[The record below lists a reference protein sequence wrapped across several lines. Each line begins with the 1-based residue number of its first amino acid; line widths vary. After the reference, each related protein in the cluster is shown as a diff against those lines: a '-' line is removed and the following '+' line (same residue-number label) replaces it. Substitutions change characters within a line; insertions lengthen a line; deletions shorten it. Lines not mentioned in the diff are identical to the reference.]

1 MLELYNLYSSTNMA
15 TPLSRQGASSF
26 LLLWFSSCFRWME
39 GLENGLSPSRRH
51 DRSIALRWISQ
62 GGRCAALDGS
72 RLLSDFSRLFAEL
85 PRLNEIDYKR
95 RKSVNLI
102 GGIFPAVLITLAE
115 LGSGGF

>member
-1 MLELYNLYSSTNMA
+1 
-15 TPLSRQGASSF
+15 
-26 LLLWFSSCFRWME
+26 
-39 GLENGLSPSRRH
+39 
-51 DRSIALRWISQ
+51 
-62 GGRCAALDGS
+62 
-72 RLLSDFSRLFAEL
+72 LLSDFSRLFAEL